1 MNSATIKNR
10 LNGGFYYESLSV
22 RINRM
27 YVYNVCVYNT
37 RVAMWT
43 MQEEEGSDTDI
54 FVLNSCHVMVEL
66 EWVKSSYHC
75 DHQGL
80 MAHLHFLYVI
90 ERSLIPFF
98 FLKYY
103 F

>member
-10 LNGGFYYESLSV
+10 LNGRFYYESLS
-22 RINRM
+22 NQS
-27 YVYNVCVYNT
+27 YVYIYIHTYIRIYVCVYNT

-43 MQEEEGSDTDI
+43 TQEKGSDTDT

-80 MAHLHFLYVI
+80 MAHLHFFYVI
-90 ERSLIPFF
+90 ERSLIPFC
-98 FLKYY
+98 
-103 F
+103 